1 MKGKLSQS
9 KPEVAIAVSGGPGTG
24 QPYRGVALC
33 RLGGRV
39 EVIERRK
46 AAGETNGLAELTMA
60 LAAKARAAGGIGDAT
75 APVAGALVI
84 SGSSL
89 ATFRLEVPDVRNSQL
104 ASIIRM
110 QVESKLPIAS
120 DQIRLAWRRDGSTEK
135 GRACTVIAGRGS
147 RYDASMLAAR
157 KAGLTAAV
165 PDWEAAARAWGL
177 DATVTGRKVVLH
189 LRASST
195 AAMLIEGGRLL
206 DAVNLDAGMEDF
218 GRGAAAG
225 EKLQLYIHDLWN
237 SLARFGAAQLPEV
250 LVAAREHGE
259 AIAALLKESGIESKA
274 EWPNLPISGGTDP
287 DDDPRDYIEA
297 IGGAALAM
305 GPAEERLDLMAAHPD
320 LQPARKPLVTM
331 ATGVALAAA
340 LLAAVIF
347 LVAARKLDEASYAK
361 LQDDR
366 IAQLVRVQDLRKLVA
381 KERPDM
387 LDLLTKINES
397 LQSGMLLESFTFQ
410 KGKPVTIS
418 SFASSYEQAYKFQAE
433 LGTKVGITEVKM
445 LDPTFDDR
453 RNRVNFK
460 MTLAYYGF
468 CKSK

>member
-1 MKGKLSQS
+1 LKGKLSQA

-33 RLGGRV
+33 RLGDRV

-46 AAGETNGLAELTMA
+46 AAGETNGLAELTAA
-60 LAAKARAAGGIGDAT
+60 LAAKARSAGGIDAGT
-75 APVAGALVI
+75 PVAGALVV

-89 ATFRLEVPDVRNSQL
+89 ATFRLDVPDVKNRQL
-104 ASIIRM
+104 ESIIRM
-110 QVESKLPIAS
+110 QVESKLPIAA
-120 DQIRLAWRRDGSTEK
+120 DQIRLAWRSDGSADK
-135 GRACTVIAGRGS
+135 GRACTVIAGRAS
-147 RYDASMLAAR
+147 RYDAPMLAAR

-177 DATVTGRKVVLH
+177 DATMTGRKVVLH
-189 LRASST
+189 LRATST
-195 AAMLIEGGRLL
+195 AAMLIEEGRLV

-225 EKLQLYIHDLWN
+225 EKLQLFIHDLWN
-237 SLARFGAAQLPEV
+237 TLARFGSAQLPEV
-250 LVAAREHGE
+250 LVAAREHRE

-274 EWPNLPISGGTDP
+274 AWPTLPTSSGADP

-297 IGGAALAM
+297 IGGASLAM

-347 LVAARKLDEASYAK
+347 LAAARKLDEAAYAK

-366 IAQLVRVQDLRKLVA
+366 IAKLVGVQDLRKKVA
-381 KERPDM
+381 EQRPDL
-387 LDLLTKINES
+387 LDLLTKVNES

-410 KGKPVTIS
+410 KGKPVTLS
-418 SFASSYEQAYKFQAE
+418 SFASSLEQAAKFEEE
-433 LGTKVGITEVKM
+433 LKKKPGISEVKI
-445 LDPTFDDR
+445 LDRTFDDR
-453 RNRVNFK
+453 RNRWNFK
-460 MTLAYYGF
+460 VTMGYLPFT
-468 CKSK
+468 KSK

>member
-1 MKGKLSQS
+1 MKGKLSPS

-39 EVIERRK
+39 EVVDQRR
-46 AAGETNGLAELTMA
+46 ASSESNGLAELTTA
-60 LAAKARAAGGIGDAT
+60 LAAKARTAGGLEAGAAVD
-75 APVAGALVI
+75 GALVV

-110 QVESKLPIAS
+110 QVEAKLPIAA
-120 DQIRLAWRRDGSTEK
+120 DQIRLAWRSDGSKGK

-147 RYDASMLAAR
+147 RYDSPMLAAR
-157 KAGLTAAV
+157 RAGLTAAV

-177 DATVTGRKVVLH
+177 DAGMTGRKVVLH
-189 LRASST
+189 LRKTST
-195 AAMLIEGGRLL
+195 AAMLIEEGRLL
-206 DAVNLDAGMEDF
+206 DAVNLDAGLDDF
-218 GRGAAAG
+218 GRAAESG
-225 EKLQLYIHDLWN
+225 EKLQLYVHDLWN
-237 SLARFGAAQLPEV
+237 TLARFGAAQLPEV

-259 AIAALLKESGIESKA
+259 AIAALLKESGIESRA
-274 EWPNLPISGGTDP
+274 AWPTLPLGVGADP

-297 IGGAALAM
+297 IGGAVLAM
-305 GPAEERLDLMAAHPD
+305 GPAAERLDLMAAHPD

-331 ATGVALAAA
+331 RTAVALAAA
-340 LLAAVIF
+340 VIAAVIF
-347 LVAARKLDEASYAK
+347 LVAARKFDEAAYAK

-366 IAQLVRVQDLRKLVA
+366 IAQLVRVQDLRKMVA

-397 LQSGMLLESFTFQ
+397 LQSGMLLESFNFQ

-433 LGTKVGITEVKM
+433 LGTKTGISEVKM
-445 LDPTFDDR
+445 LDPTFDER

-460 MTLAYYGF
+460 VTLVYYGF
-468 CKSK
+468 SKSK